1 MVSFPARRSQ
11 PLPWSFPQAN
21 LWGPCVFQS
30 QENTLRLDLFAQLQV
45 GGAWLK
51 VRAPAPLLLIQ
62 IKTFW
67 WVTRKFLNN
76 QASIQKAVNFSAFK
90 KSTSFQK
97 DTNLP
102 LTADDKRT
110 GHLHHRRVY
119 GLTDLSL
126 VPGGSLPQVLQQ
138 VNLPILTQ
146 EECEAALLSLRNPV
160 TGKTF
165 LCTGSPD
172 GGRDA
177 CQVSGCSYAPGP
189 GKLVNREETKHADS
203 RQTWNPFFTE
213 NSRGGPKDEVLR
225 FFSPPKDVSPYFE
238 VSRLGVWRM
247 TLLNSWHYEDCGH
260 LYH

>member
-1 MVSFPARRSQ
+1 MTKEP
-11 PLPWSFPQAN
+11 
-21 LWGPCVFQS
+21 G
-30 QENTLRLDLFAQLQV
+30 
-45 GGAWLK
+45 
-51 VRAPAPLLLIQ
+51 
-62 IKTFW
+62 TF
-67 WVTRKFLNN
+67 
-76 QASIQKAVNFSAFK
+76 
-90 KSTSFQK
+90 TSEECTSWQ
-97 DTNLP
+97 TCP
-102 LTADDKRT
+102 
-110 GHLHHRRVY
+110 
-119 GLTDLSL
+119 L

-189 GKLVNREETKHADS
+189 GKLVSREETKRADF
-203 RQTWNPFFTE
+203 RQTWNLFFTE

-225 FFSPPKDVSPYFE
+225 FPLPPKDVSSYFE

-247 TLLNSWHYEDCGH
+247 TLLNSWHCEDCGH